1 MELFGWQISRKI
13 KGKGSKEK
21 PIPALVPEKD
31 DGAIISTAAGGY
43 YGQYVDV
50 SGGDVKNQNDLI
62 RRYRWAASQPEIDM
76 AINDII
82 DQAIASGDNSA
93 PISLI
98 MDDLDQP
105 DQVKN
110 EILDQFNHVIKLLS
124 FNHDATD
131 IFRDWY
137 IDGRLYYHLMV
148 DPNNPKLGIKEVR
161 KVDPTNIRKVKEVTT
176 KTDPKTMVSTQEVT
190 AEYYVYGEIEDG
202 GTTSSGVKVDI
213 NSVVYCPSGLYDE
226 TGETVVSHIHKALK
240 LINQLRMLEDAL
252 VIYRISRA
260 PERRIFYIDVGNLPK
275 GKAEQYVEGIMS
287 KYRNKLIYDVET
299 GDIRDDRKSMSML
312 EDFWLPRREGGRG
325 TEITTLAG
333 GENLGQIEDVLFFQR
348 KLYRALNVPIGRLE
362 QDNAFSLGRSTEI
375 NRDEVKFQKFI
386 DKLRKKFSVLIMEML
401 RVQLLLKGVMTEKD
415 WEVIREDITLD
426 FLEDNYFA
434 ELKEME
440 ILRERMEMLAQVDE
454 YIGKYF
460 SNEWVRRNILRL
472 DDETIKQ
479 MTKEIE
485 DEAKSGEIAGDEEE
499 PEM

>member
-1 MELFGWQISRKI
+1 MELFGWQISRRI
-13 KGKGSKEK
+13 KDSSKKGQS
-21 PIPALVPEKD
+21 IPALVPEKD
-31 DGAIISTAAGGY
+31 DGAIISTAAGGH

-50 SGGDVKNQNDLI
+50 SGGDIKNQNDLI
-62 RRYRWAASQPEIDM
+62 RKYRWAASQPEIDM

-82 DQAIASGDNSA
+82 DQAIASGDTSA
-93 PISLI
+93 PIALVMS
-98 MDDLDQP
+98 DLDQP
-105 DQVKN
+105 DRVKE
-110 EILDQFNHVIKLLS
+110 EIIDQFNHVIKLLG
-124 FNHDATD
+124 FNHNATD

-137 IDGRLYYHLMV
+137 VDGRLYYHLMI
-148 DPNNPKLGIKEVR
+148 DPKNPKVGIKEVR
-161 KVDPTNIRKVKEVTT
+161 KVDPTNIRKIKEITT
-176 KTDPKTMVSTQEVT
+176 KTDPKTMISTQEIS

-202 GTTSSGVKVDI
+202 GTTSSGVKVDV
-213 NSVVYCPSGLYDE
+213 NSVVYCPSGLHDE
-226 TGETVVSHIHKALK
+226 TGNNAVSYIHKSLK

-287 KYRNKLIYDVET
+287 KYRNKLVYDVET

-325 TEITTLAG
+325 TEITTLPG
-333 GENLGQIEDVLFFQR
+333 GENLGQIEDVLFFQK

-362 QDNAFSLGRSTEI
+362 QDNAFSMGRSTEI

-386 DKLRKKFSVLIMEML
+386 DKIRNKFSSLILDML
-401 RVQLLLKGVMTEKD
+401 RVQLILKGVMTDED
-415 WEVIREDITLD
+415 WKVIREDISLD
-426 FLEDNYFA
+426 FVEDNYFA

-440 ILRERMEMLAQVDE
+440 ILRERMEMLSQVDE

-472 DDETIKQ
+472 DDETIKTMQ
-479 MTKEIE
+479 QQIDDETK
-485 DEAKSGEIAGDEEE
+485 AGEIDAEEE
-499 PEM
+499 V